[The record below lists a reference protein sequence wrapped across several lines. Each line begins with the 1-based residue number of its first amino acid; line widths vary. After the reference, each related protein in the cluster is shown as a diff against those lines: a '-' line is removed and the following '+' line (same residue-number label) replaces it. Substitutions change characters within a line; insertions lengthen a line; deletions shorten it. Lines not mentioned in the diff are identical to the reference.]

1 MAYTRDQALTT
12 HKDYQETINNWEYY
26 IRSYNGG
33 YDYMIGQYLNRYNLE
48 LDNEFNQRLANTTCD
63 NHCKNIIQI
72 YSSFLFRVRPSRD
85 FASMQDE
92 ASLES
97 FLKDA
102 DLEGNNLNSV
112 IKQAQNYA
120 SIYGHCFMILDK
132 PNVNTETQAQELEQ
146 NIRPYLS
153 IVTPENVL
161 DWNFERKVNGKY
173 ELNYLK
179 IREEVDK
186 DGGTYMRVWYPDRID
201 TVYMAE
207 REEPSLI
214 DTVPNMIGKIPAVI
228 LYNSK
233 SHKRGIGQS
242 DLTDIADLQKSIY
255 NEYSEMEQLIRLTNH
270 PSLVKTPSV
279 NASAGAGAVIEMPD
293 ELEPNLKPYLLQPS
307 GQNLQAIMESI
318 NNKVNSINMIAHPG
332 AVRTQ
337 KTGITSGV
345 ALQTEFEL
353 LNARLSEK
361 ADHLQIAEEQLF
373 KLYAMFQNVHF
384 AGEINYPDSF
394 NIRDYASDL
403 VYFQQAKSLNIGSS
417 TFSKEVDKE
426 IARAVIDDDSK
437 LNEIFEEID
446 QATEVGQFTQDEP
459 AQEDQE
465 VEQEQTTRCCDIV
478 EHFKQHEYIQV
489 KDRSMNFTSTLSY
502 TGYYNSFVGIDLTV
516 LETEVTT
523 SIKGI
528 YLTSSDPVVNRLGEY
543 VMYNSDKPA

>member
-1 MAYTRDQALTT
+1 
-12 HKDYQETINNWEYY
+12 
-26 IRSYNGG
+26 
-33 YDYMIGQYLNRYNLE
+33 MIGQYLNRYNLE
-48 LDNEFNQRLANTTCD
+48 LDNEFNQRLANTPCD

-85 FASMQDE
+85 FGSMQDE
-92 ASLES
+92 PSLES

-132 PNVNTETQAQELEQ
+132 PSVSTNTRAEELDQE
-146 NIRPYLS
+146 IRPYLS
-153 IVTPENVL
+153 IATPENVL
-161 DWNFERKVNGKY
+161 DWNFKRELNGKY
-173 ELNYLK
+173 TLDYLK
-179 IREEVDK
+179 IREEVDREN
-186 DGGTYMRVWYPDRID
+186 GTYIRMWYLDRVDTIYLKDDRS
-201 TVYMAE
+201 
-207 REEPSLI
+207 EPTLI

-255 NEYSEMEQLIRLTNH
+255 NELSEMEQLIRLTNH

-307 GQNLQAIMESI
+307 GQNLTAIMDSI
-318 NNKVNSINMIAHPG
+318 NNKVDSINRIAHTG
-332 AVRTQ
+332 AIRTQ

-361 ADHLQIAEEQLF
+361 ADNLQIAEEQLF
-373 KLYAMFQNVHF
+373 RLYAMFQNATF
-384 AGEINYPDSF
+384 DGEINYPDSF

-403 VYFQQAKSLNIGSS
+403 VYYQQAKALNIGSA

-446 QATEVGQFTQDEP
+446 QQAEVGQFTQDEP
-459 AQEDQE
+459 EQEDQE
-465 VEQEQTTRCCDIV
+465 VEQEQI
-478 EHFKQHEYIQV
+478 
-489 KDRSMNFTSTLSY
+489 
-502 TGYYNSFVGIDLTV
+502 
-516 LETEVTT
+516 
-523 SIKGI
+523 
-528 YLTSSDPVVNRLGEY
+528 
-543 VMYNSDKPA
+543 

>member
-1 MAYTRDQALTT
+1 MAYTRDQAVET
-12 HKDYQETINNWEYY
+12 HKDYSETINNWEYY

-33 YDYMIGQYLNRYNLE
+33 YDYMIGQYLSRYNLE
-48 LDNEFNQRLANTTCD
+48 LDNEFNQRLANTPCD

-85 FASMQDE
+85 FGSMEDE

-112 IKQAQNYA
+112 VKQAQNYA

-132 PNVNTETQAQELEQ
+132 PNIQTETKADEIQQD
-146 NIRPYLS
+146 IRPYLS
-153 IVTPENVL
+153 IITPENVL
-161 DWNFERKVNGKY
+161 DWNFERQPNGKY

-179 IREEVDK
+179 IREEVDRE
-186 DGGTYMRVWYPDRID
+186 DGQYLRIWFPDRID
-201 TVYMAE
+201 TVYLPKDS
-207 REEPSLI
+207 EPRLI

-307 GQNLQAIMESI
+307 GSSLQSIMDSI
-318 NNKVNSINMIAHPG
+318 NNKVESINRIAHTG
-332 AVRTQ
+332 AIRTT
-337 KTGITSGV
+337 KTGISSGV

-361 ADHLQIAEEQLF
+361 ADNLQIAEEQLF
-373 KLYAMFQNVHF
+373 KLYAMFQNVTF
-384 AGEINYPDSF
+384 DGEINYPDSF
-394 NIRDYASDL
+394 NIRDYATDL
-403 VYFQQAKSLNIGSS
+403 MFYQQAKAINVQSPTL
-417 TFSKEVDKE
+417 SKEIDKE
-426 IARAVIDDDSK
+426 IARAVVDDDSK
-437 LNEIFEEID
+437 LNIIFDEIEVKS
-446 QATEVGQFTQDEP
+446 EVGEFTQDEVV
-459 AQEDQE
+459 QQDEE
-465 VEQEQTTRCCDIV
+465 VEQEEI
-478 EHFKQHEYIQV
+478 
-489 KDRSMNFTSTLSY
+489 
-502 TGYYNSFVGIDLTV
+502 
-516 LETEVTT
+516 
-523 SIKGI
+523 
-528 YLTSSDPVVNRLGEY
+528 
-543 VMYNSDKPA
+543 

>member
-1 MAYTRDQALTT
+1 MAYTRDQAIET
-12 HKDYQETINNWEYY
+12 HKDYSETINNWEYY

-33 YDYMIGQYLNRYNLE
+33 YDYMVGQYLSRYNLE
-48 LDNEFNQRLANTTCD
+48 LDNEFNQRLANTPCD
-63 NHCKNIIQI
+63 NHCRNIIQI

-85 FASMQDE
+85 FGNMEDE

-112 IKQAQNYA
+112 IKHAQNYA
-120 SIYGHCFMILDK
+120 SIYGHCFMVLDK
-132 PNVNTETQAQELEQ
+132 PNIQTETKADELAQD
-146 NIRPYLS
+146 IRPYLS

-161 DWNFERKVNGKY
+161 DWNFIRQPNGKY

-179 IREEVDK
+179 IREEVDR
-186 DGGTYMRVWYPDRID
+186 DGGQYLRMWYPDRID
-201 TVYMAE
+201 TVYMPQ
-207 REEPSLI
+207 REEPRLI

-307 GQNLQAIMESI
+307 GSSLQSIMDSI
-318 NNKVNSINMIAHPG
+318 NNKVESINRIAHTG
-332 AVRTQ
+332 AIRTT
-337 KTGITSGV
+337 KTGISSGV

-361 ADHLQIAEEQLF
+361 ADNLQIAEEQLF
-373 KLYAMFQNVHF
+373 NLYAMFQNTTF
-384 AGEINYPDSF
+384 DGEINYPDTF
-394 NIRDYASDL
+394 NIRDYATDL
-403 VYFQQAKSLNIGSS
+403 MFYQQAKAINVQSPTLM
-417 TFSKEVDKE
+417 KEIDKE
-426 IARAVIDDDSK
+426 IARAVVDDDEK
-437 LNEIFEEID
+437 LNDIFDEID
-446 QATEVGQFTQDEP
+446 SNSEVGEFTQDEVVE
-459 AQEDQE
+459 EDQE
-465 VEQEQTTRCCDIV
+465 VEEEQI
-478 EHFKQHEYIQV
+478 
-489 KDRSMNFTSTLSY
+489 
-502 TGYYNSFVGIDLTV
+502 
-516 LETEVTT
+516 
-523 SIKGI
+523 
-528 YLTSSDPVVNRLGEY
+528 
-543 VMYNSDKPA
+543 